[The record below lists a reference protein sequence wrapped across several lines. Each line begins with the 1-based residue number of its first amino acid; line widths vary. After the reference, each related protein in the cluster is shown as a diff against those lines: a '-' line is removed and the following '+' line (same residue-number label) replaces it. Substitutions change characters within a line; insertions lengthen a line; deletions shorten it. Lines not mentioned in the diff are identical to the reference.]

1 MQILYIDIFNRFK
14 LFKFPAFV
22 QISLAMLLFRTG
34 PELQFV
40 HHPVSPG
47 RIAALDFLN
56 FDSDTVLMIQNIG
69 KNLLGYYQNQVFK

>member
-1 MQILYIDIFNRFK
+1 MTVDGCLTMQILYIDIFNRFK

-22 QISLAMLLFRTG
+22 PISSAMLFRAG

-47 RIAALDFLN
+47 HGRITAVEFLN
-56 FDSDTVLMIQNIG
+56 FYSGTV
-69 KNLLGYYQNQVFK
+69 